1 MTRYLDLNDLLDMVT
16 LAGIGP
22 VREPGLLESALA
34 RPATTVLGRDAYLTL
49 EEKAAALLH
58 SLVKNH
64 ALVDGNKRLGL
75 AGLIAFLGMNG
86 WRLNWSNDDAYD
98 FIMEISS
105 GQLDEI
111 AAIAGRIERARV
123 ARP

>member
-1 MTRYLDLNDLLDMVT
+1 MTRYLDLNDLLDMVA

-34 RPATTVLGRDAYLTL
+34 RPATTVFGRDAYVTL

-64 ALVDGNKRLGL
+64 GLVDGNKRLGWL
-75 AGLIAFLGMNG
+75 AATVFVGFNGYRVVLSQDQAFALVWAVADGTV
-86 WRLNWSNDDAYD
+86 S
-98 FIMEISS
+98 EI
-105 GQLDEI
+105 GEI
-111 AAIAGRIERARV
+111 ATRLVIARRD
-123 ARP
+123 